1 MTIQDFAKWRRL
13 KTSTDIDDTLIIAG
27 RQGHL
32 YEYSSTELGVIF
44 VTPAT
49 EAPRTGF
56 WNRLSAA
63 CKLAGMIPRQVGDA
77 EGAFSFDS
85 AIPGHVKLA
94 LKLAD
99 ARPKRRVSEEQ
110 RAAAASRFAQYRQNL
125 ASEPLQEG
133 VSRL

>member
-1 MTIQDFAKWRRL
+1 MDITDFAKQHRL
-13 KTSTDIDDTLIIAG
+13 KPTTDTDDTTIIPG
-27 RQGHL
+27 RNGHI
-32 YEYSSTELGVIF
+32 YEFSDKELGVIF
-44 VTPAT
+44 CTPAT

-63 CKLAGMIPRQVGDA
+63 CKLAGMTPRQVGDA

-133 VSRL
+133 VSGL